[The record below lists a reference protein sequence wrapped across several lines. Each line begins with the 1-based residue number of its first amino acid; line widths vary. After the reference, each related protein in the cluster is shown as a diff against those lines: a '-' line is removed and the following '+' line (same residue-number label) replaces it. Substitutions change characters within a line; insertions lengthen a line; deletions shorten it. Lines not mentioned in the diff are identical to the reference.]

1 VKIALA
7 ADHAAH
13 REKDALAR
21 RLRERGHEVQ
31 DFGTHGEASVDYP
44 DHARPA
50 AESVGRGEADRGILL
65 CGTGV
70 GQCMVA
76 NKVPG
81 VRAVLAANA
90 FVAEMSRRHNDAN
103 VACFGARWQD
113 LATIESLTDLW
124 LATPYD
130 GGRHAARVAKIH
142 ATENPENPGK
152 PAR

>member
-1 VKIALA
+1 MRIALA
-7 ADHAAH
+7 ADHAAV

-21 RLRERGHEVQ
+21 LLREWGHEVL

-50 AESVGRGEADRGILL
+50 AEAVGRGEADRGILL
-65 CGTGV
+65 CGSGV

-76 NKVPG
+76 NKVPR
-81 VRAVLAANA
+81 VRAVLAANP

-113 LATIESLTDLW
+113 PATIQALAKLW
-124 LATPYD
+124 LETPYE
-130 GGRHAARVAKIH
+130 GGRHAARVAKIE
-142 ATENPENPGK
+142 AGEG
-152 PAR
+152 R